1 VTEGPSPRAL
11 VTGASS
17 GIGAA
22 FARGLARR
30 GEKLVLVAR
39 RGERLRQLALELGG
53 DVATITLDLTHPTA
67 PAELEAE
74 LQGRGFE
81 VDLLVNNAGVGH
93 TGPFSTE
100 PLERALGIVEL
111 NVRALVELTRR
122 LLPGML
128 LRRRGR
134 IVNVVSMA
142 AFQPVPYLAVYA
154 ASKAF
159 VLSFSESLI
168 CELRGSGVRVQA
180 LCPGNIPTE
189 FQKVAGTDQVLF
201 DRTPSM
207 SPEAVVAASLRALDK
222 GSGRVVPGFRE
233 RATLALQSVAPRGVV
248 VCIAGELFR
257 PR

>member
-1 VTEGPSPRAL
+1 MDVRAV

-39 RGERLRQLALELGG
+39 RGDRLDTLAREVGG
-53 DVATITLDLTHPTA
+53 DPTTITLDLTSPTA
-67 PAELEAE
+67 PSELEAE
-74 LQGRGFE
+74 LRARNIT

-93 TGPFSTE
+93 TGPFASE
-100 PLERALGIVEL
+100 PIERVVEIVDL
-111 NVRALVELTRR
+111 NVRAVLDLTRR

-128 LRRRGR
+128 ERKRGR
-134 IVNVVSMA
+134 IVNVVSMS

-159 VLSFSESLI
+159 LLSFTEALAA
-168 CELRGSGVRVQA
+168 EVQGSGVRIQA

-189 FQKVAGTDQVLF
+189 FQKVAGTDRVLF
-201 DRTPSM
+201 DRTPPM
-207 SPEAVVAASLRALDK
+207 SAEAVVEASLQALER
-222 GSGRVVPGFRE
+222 GGGRVVPGFRQKFM
-233 RATLALQSVAPRGVV
+233 LGLQAFVPRGVV
-248 VCIAGELFR
+248 VRAAGELFR